1 MYRIVPS
8 RKNEK
13 KIPFSFHHII
23 CNETL
28 KAKIQKK
35 GNSSFWLNI
44 SNDIVSLDL
53 NEKKHEKAQ

>member
-44 SNDIVSLDL
+44 SNCFNDIVSLDL
-53 NEKKHEKAQ
+53 NQT

>member
-13 KIPFSFHHII
+13 KIPFSFHHLI

-35 GNSSFWLNI
+35 AIHHFG
-44 SNDIVSLDL
+44 
-53 NEKKHEKAQ
+53 